1 MPDAGFGMLLF
12 GRETYRHLSADLHL
26 KALKSSSEGS
36 SDNCH
41 KFFPYA
47 LPCKSWTQGGDD
59 PTVTRFIAPALRRRK
74 QTSRGKRGADLAC
87 RHARGSARHLALIE

>member
-1 MPDAGFGMLLF
+1 MLLF

-26 KALKSSSEGS
+26 KALKSSSESS

-41 KFFPYA
+41 K
-47 LPCKSWTQGGDD
+47 LSHMRCHVSLGHKGGDD

-87 RHARGSARHLALIE
+87 RHARGSARHPGFD